1 LARNSRSAA
10 NKERPAVPITAL
22 HLVAALATAL
32 MAGFFWS
39 FSVVVMDGLR
49 LLPPLEAMRA
59 MQAINAAVRNALF
72 GLGFFGTP
80 ILCTLVLLSL
90 VLPAGRD
97 IGALVA
103 ASGAALYLA
112 LAFVVTFAKNIPL
125 NEALAAATSAEQ
137 WNVFLVPWV
146 FWNHVRT
153 VGSLIAACLLALGY
167 ALDQRG

>member
-1 LARNSRSAA
+1 
-10 NKERPAVPITAL
+10 VPIAAL

-49 LLPPLEAMRA
+49 LLTPLEAMRA
-59 MQAINAAVRNALF
+59 MQAINAVVRNPLF

-90 VLPAGRD
+90 VLPSGRGV
-97 IGALVA
+97 GALVA

-125 NEALAAATSAEQ
+125 NEALAPATSAEQ
-137 WNVFLVPWV
+137 WNAFLVPWV

>member
-1 LARNSRSAA
+1 VPLA
-10 NKERPAVPITAL
+10 TL
-22 HLVAALATAL
+22 YLVTALATAL

-39 FSVVVMDGLR
+39 FSVLVMDGLR
-49 LLPPLEAMRA
+49 LLPPLEGMRA
-59 MQAINAAVRNALF
+59 MQAINAAVRNVPF

-80 ILCTLVLLSL
+80 MLCTLVLLSL
-90 VLPAGRD
+90 VLPSGRG
-97 IGALVA
+97 IGGVVA

-112 LAFVVTFAKNIPL
+112 LAFVVTFARNIPL

-137 WNVFLVPWV
+137 WHAFLTPWV

-153 VGSLIAACLLALGY
+153 VGSLAAACLLAAGY

>member
-1 LARNSRSAA
+1 
-10 NKERPAVPITAL
+10 VPITAL
-22 HLVAALATAL
+22 YLITAIATAL

-49 LLPPLEAMRA
+49 LLPPLEGMRA
-59 MQAINAAVRNALF
+59 MQAINSVVRNVLF

-80 ILCTLVLLSL
+80 LLCLLVLLAL
-90 VLPAGRD
+90 VLPASR
-97 IGALVA
+97 GAGGLVA

-112 LAFVVTFAKNIPL
+112 LAVVVTFARNIPL
-125 NEALAAATSAEQ
+125 NEALAAATSAAQ
-137 WNVFLVPWV
+137 WNAFLDPWV

-153 VGSLIAACLLALGY
+153 VGSLAAACLLAIGY